1 MRQSEQ
7 IQNEDGGASCLSAA
21 CLCIHPC
28 MLTRPFESL
37 LFTYVLFRRIPRTF
51 CKGVISCLPCV
62 EPPPTPNLPIPSVL
76 LEAGGLLKVG
86 GQLLGLLRLD
96 VELGAARFDFMGKG
110 GHFWVLVFRWFRYM
124 FELL

>member
-1 MRQSEQ
+1 MDYREIERERERERQRQRQRQRQTS
-7 IQNEDGGASCLSAA
+7 IHA
-21 CLCIHPC
+21 CMSP
-28 MLTRPFESL
+28 
-37 LFTYVLFRRIPRTF
+37 
-51 CKGVISCLPCV
+51 
-62 EPPPTPNLPIPSVL
+62 VL